1 MNSFLPGWVSS
12 NGSDLALTGQFSLA
26 EWVHTRCIR
35 LQVMTAWA
43 GASQWPNDDSP
54 HVLGRWFNGGG
65 NEWGSR
71 LGWIEGEAGFQPNA
85 GMEIGNSFDIPN
97 PFITSKLI

>member
-1 MNSFLPGWVSS
+1 
-12 NGSDLALTGQFSLA
+12 
-26 EWVHTRCIR
+26 
-35 LQVMTAWA
+35 
-43 GASQWPNDDSP
+43 
-54 HVLGRWFNGGG
+54 VLGRWFNGGG